1 MSELFKW
8 DRGAKL
14 FLHNL
19 LGADHGDTLA
29 GNVAAG
35 DLIHGNA
42 TPKWARLAKG
52 TQGQVLRMGA
62 SLPAWYS
69 EDGWI
74 DCSGE
79 TWAYGSVSTILVTGD
94 YSTKYKKGLFISWV
108 QTTTKYGV
116 LASDSSYNSGTD
128 KTTLTIIVNTDH
140 VVANAAISGQK
151 ISFAAN
157 PQGWP
162 GWFNYSPTWTASSSN
177 PVLGSGTLLGRYF
190 PSGKKITMFIDLTL
204 AADTTTGTGLWRFS
218 TPCIAV
224 TLKYYQ
230 GTGLTYDASPSTQ
243 QQCIAQLQSATYV
256 SCFPYNSINGITATS
271 PWTWAANDVL
281 RFQIDFEMG

>member
-1 MSELFKW
+1 MSKEQELYDQVNRLKW
-8 DRGAKL
+8 HTHSQDEITNQTGWIPSPLTWTYASASS
-14 FLHNL
+14 FTVV
-19 LGADHGDTLA
+19 GDVTAIL
-29 GNVAAG
+29 
-35 DLIHGNA
+35 
-42 TPKWARLAKG
+42 TKG
-52 TQGQVLRMGA
+52 TYLKF
-62 SLPAWYS
+62 
-69 EDGWI
+69 D
-74 DCSGE
+74 
-79 TWAYGSVSTILVTGD
+79 
-94 YSTKYKKGLFISWV
+94 
-108 QTTTKYGV
+108 QTTTKYAVVG
-116 LASDSSYNSGTD
+116 SSSYSSPN
-128 KTTLTIIVNTDH
+128 TTVNIIVNTDYTI
-140 VVANAAISGQK
+140 ASAAITNPYYSY
-151 ISFAAN
+151 AAN